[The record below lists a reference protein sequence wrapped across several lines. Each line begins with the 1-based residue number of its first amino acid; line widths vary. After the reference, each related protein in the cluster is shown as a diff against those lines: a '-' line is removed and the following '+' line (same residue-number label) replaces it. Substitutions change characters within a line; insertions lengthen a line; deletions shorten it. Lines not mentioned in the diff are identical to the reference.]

1 MEIKMKVALVGVGG
15 MGSVHFSVYRNMTDI
30 EFVAACDIRMDMLK
44 EKVGDYPIRLYAD
57 MDEMLAAEKPDLV
70 DLCTPTYMHVEQ
82 AIKAM
87 EFGCHVLSEKPMA
100 LKTEDCETLLAA
112 IKRTGKRYMTAQV
125 VRFMNAYKYLRG
137 VIESGKYG
145 KLESLHMKRVS
156 PTPRWSWD
164 NWFLD
169 EKRSGH
175 VALDMMIH
183 DVDYMQSVFGEP
195 KAITGVYHPMQ
206 GNLSNYA
213 FANYIYEGFVVAIE
227 GGWYNDEKLPFM
239 ATFKA
244 VFENGNV
251 ILGADGKLLDCN
263 APVDFDAVESVGET
277 GINISNVDGYAGEIK
292 YFIDCIRSGEPNSL
306 VTDKSARDTI
316 ALVERTL
323 KSLTKV

>member
-1 MEIKMKVALVGVGG
+1 MKIALVGVGG
-15 MGSVHFSVYRNMTDI
+15 MGGVHLGVYKSMQDI
-30 EFVAACDIRMDMLK
+30 ELVALCDIRMDML
-44 EKVGDYPIRLYAD
+44 EKKAAGLSAKLYAD
-57 MDEMLAAEKPDLV
+57 YDEMLAAEKPDMV
-70 DLCTPTYMHVEQ
+70 DICTPTYLHVEM

-87 EFGCHVLSEKPMA
+87 EAGAHVLSEKPMA
-100 LKTEDCETLLAA
+100 LNGKETDILLDA

-206 GNLSNYA
+206 DNLSNYV
-213 FANYIYEGFVVAIE
+213 FANYIYDGFVVAIE
-227 GGWYNDEKLPFM
+227 GGWYNDEHLPFM

-244 VFENGNV
+244 LFESGNV
-251 ILGADGKLLDCN
+251 ILGADAKLRDCG
-263 APVDFDAVESVGET
+263 ALVDFDKVESIGET

-292 YFIDCIRSGEPNSL
+292 YFIDCIRSGEPNEM
-306 VTDKSARDTI
+306 VTAESAQDTI
-316 ALVERTL
+316 KLVEKTIA
-323 KSLTKV
+323 SLTRV

>member
-1 MEIKMKVALVGVGG
+1 MKIALVGVGG
-15 MGSVHFSVYRNMTDI
+15 MGGVHLGVYKSMQDI
-30 EFVAACDIRMDMLK
+30 ELVALCDIRMDML
-44 EKVGDYPIRLYAD
+44 EKKAAGLSAKLYAD
-57 MDEMLAAEKPDLV
+57 YDEMLAAEKPDMV
-70 DLCTPTYMHVEQ
+70 DICTPTYLHVEM

-87 EFGCHVLSEKPMA
+87 EAGAHVLSEKPMA
-100 LKTEDCETLLAA
+100 LNGKETDILLDA

-145 KLESLHMKRVS
+145 KLESLHMQRVS
-156 PTPRWSWD
+156 PTPRWSWN

-206 GNLSNYA
+206 DNLSNYV
-213 FANYIYEGFVVAIE
+213 FANYIYDGFVVAIE
-227 GGWYNDEKLPFM
+227 GGWYNDEHLPFM

-244 VFENGNV
+244 LFESGNV
-251 ILGADGKLLDCN
+251 ILGADAKLRDCG
-263 APVDFDAVESVGET
+263 ALVDFDKVESIGET

-292 YFIDCIRSGEPNSL
+292 YFIDCIRSGEPNEM
-306 VTDKSARDTI
+306 VTAESAQDTI
-316 ALVERTL
+316 KLVEKTIA
-323 KSLTKV
+323 SLTRV

>member
-1 MEIKMKVALVGVGG
+1 MKIALVGVGG
-15 MGSVHFSVYRNMTDI
+15 MGGVHLNVYKGMNDI
-30 EFVAACDIRMDMLK
+30 ELVALCDIRMDML
-44 EKVGDYPIRLYAD
+44 EKKAAGLSAKLYAD
-57 MDEMLAAEKPDLV
+57 YDEMLAAEKPDMV
-70 DLCTPTYMHVEQ
+70 DICTPTYLHVEM

-87 EFGCHVLSEKPMA
+87 EAGAHVLSEKPMA
-100 LKTEDCETLLAA
+100 LNGKETDILLDT
-112 IKRTGKRYMTAQV
+112 IKKTGKRYMTAQV

-137 VIESGKYG
+137 IIKSGKYG

-206 GNLSNYA
+206 GNLSNYV
-213 FANYIYEGFVVAIE
+213 FANYIYDGFVVAIE
-227 GGWYNDEKLPFM
+227 GGWYNDEHLPFM

-244 VFENGNV
+244 LFENGNV
-251 ILGADGKLLDCN
+251 ILGADAKLRDCG
-263 APVDFDAVESVGET
+263 ALVDFDKVESIGET

-292 YFIDCIRSGEPNSL
+292 YFIECIRSGEPNEM
-306 VTDKSARDTI
+306 VTAESAQATI
-316 ALVERTL
+316 KLVERTL
-323 KSLTKV
+323 DSLTKV

>member
-1 MEIKMKVALVGVGG
+1 MKIALVGVGG
-15 MGSVHFSVYRNMTDI
+15 MGGVHLGVYKSMQDI
-30 EFVAACDIRMDMLK
+30 ELVALCDIRMDML
-44 EKVGDYPIRLYAD
+44 EKKAAGLSAKLYAD
-57 MDEMLAAEKPDLV
+57 YDEMLAAEKPDMV
-70 DLCTPTYMHVEQ
+70 DICTPTYLHVEM

-87 EFGCHVLSEKPMA
+87 EAGAHVLSEKPMA
-100 LKTEDCETLLAA
+100 LNGKETDILLDA

-206 GNLSNYA
+206 DNLSNYV
-213 FANYIYEGFVVAIE
+213 FANYIYDGFVVAIE
-227 GGWYNDEKLPFM
+227 GGWYNDEHLPFM

-244 VFENGNV
+244 LFESGNV
-251 ILGADGKLLDCN
+251 ILGADAKLRDCG
-263 APVDFDAVESVGET
+263 ALVDFDKVESIGET

-292 YFIDCIRSGEPNSL
+292 YFIDCIRSGEPNEM
-306 VTDKSARDTI
+306 VTAESAQDTI
-316 ALVERTL
+316 KLVERTL
-323 KSLTKV
+323 DSLTRV

>member
-1 MEIKMKVALVGVGG
+1 MKIALVGVGG
-15 MGSVHFSVYRNMTDI
+15 MGGVHLNVYKGMNDI
-30 EFVAACDIRMDMLK
+30 ELVALCDIRMDML
-44 EKVGDYPIRLYAD
+44 EKKAAGLSAKLYAD
-57 MDEMLAAEKPDLV
+57 YDEMLAAEKPDMV
-70 DLCTPTYMHVEQ
+70 DICTPTYLHVEM

-87 EFGCHVLSEKPMA
+87 EAGAHVLSEKPMA
-100 LKTEDCETLLAA
+100 LNGKETDILLDA

-156 PTPRWSWD
+156 PTPRWSWN

-206 GNLSNYA
+206 DNLSNYV
-213 FANYIYEGFVVAIE
+213 FANYIYDGFVVAIE
-227 GGWYNDEKLPFM
+227 GGWYNDEHLPFM

-244 VFENGNV
+244 LFESGNV
-251 ILGADGKLLDCN
+251 ILGADAKLRDCG
-263 APVDFDAVESVGET
+263 ALVDFDKVESIGET

-292 YFIDCIRSGEPNSL
+292 YFIDCIRSGEPNEM
-306 VTDKSARDTI
+306 VTAESAQDTI
-316 ALVERTL
+316 KLVEKTL
-323 KSLTKV
+323 ASLTRV

>member
-1 MEIKMKVALVGVGG
+1 MKIALVGVGG
-15 MGSVHFSVYRNMTDI
+15 MGGVHLNVYKGMNDI
-30 EFVAACDIRMDMLK
+30 ELVALCDIRLDMLK
-44 EKVGDYPIRLYAD
+44 EKAAGLSAKLYAD
-57 MDEMLAAEKPDLV
+57 YDEMLAAEKPDMV
-70 DLCTPTYMHVEQ
+70 DICTPTYLHVEM

-87 EFGCHVLSEKPMA
+87 EAGAHVLSEKPMA
-100 LKTEDCETLLAA
+100 LNGKETDILLDA
-112 IKRTGKRYMTAQV
+112 IKKTGKRYMTAQV

-206 GNLSNYA
+206 GNLSNYV
-213 FANYIYEGFVVAIE
+213 FANYIYDGFVVAIE
-227 GGWYNDEKLPFM
+227 GGWYNDEHLPFM

-244 VFENGNV
+244 LFENGNV
-251 ILGADGKLLDCN
+251 ILGADAKLRDCG
-263 APVDFDAVESVGET
+263 ALVDFDKVESIGET

-292 YFIDCIRSGEPNSL
+292 YFIDCIRSGEPNEM
-306 VTDKSARDTI
+306 VTPESAQDTI
-316 ALVERTL
+316 KLVERTL
-323 KSLTKV
+323 ASLTKV